1 MCLGCPVRD
10 GSAKSR
16 SGRPS
21 LLRPAPI
28 SQFHVSTSSRS
39 GAVYQLLMMTP
50 VMSAKDSFSAPD
62 WVAYTSLDVDSMTP
76 WVSSCP
82 MTSR

>member
-1 MCLGCPVRD
+1 MSVRA

-21 LLRPAPI
+21 LRRPGPI
-28 SQFHVSTSSRS
+28 SQFQVPTSSRS

-50 VMSAKDSFSAPD
+50 AMSAKDSFSAPD
-62 WVAYTSLDVDSMTP
+62 WVA
-76 WVSSCP
+76 
-82 MTSR
+82 